1 MVAEAGG
8 IVGVWTHLADSPE
21 EFVASVTAMVDA
33 IGIEHVGIGSDAD
46 LLSSRV
52 GGATNHAWRGMSQ
65 GFFAVVVAEMR
76 RQGFTTTT
84 SASRRR
90 PLLPGFR
97 CSDKQRIRCRQCRAQ
112 GGSSAAGIS
121 IRILGSDSGWLC

>member
-1 MVAEAGG
+1 VVAEAGG

-76 RQGFTTTT
+76 RQGFNDDDIGKSQAATI
-84 SASRRR
+84 A
-90 PLLPGFR
+90 GF
-97 CSDKQRIRCRQCRAQ
+97 SMQ
-112 GGSSAAGIS
+112 
-121 IRILGSDSGWLC
+121 